1 MESPVLLIA
10 DSSELDQQIQD
21 ILIDYPVLCC
31 TAGDAAELC
40 RTHSVRVTL
49 VAEDQNSI
57 SGITIFDDLKDA
69 RPGLVGLLIAAK
81 SDTARLCMAAMESGF
96 SGVLAY
102 PLHADQLRSK
112 VGKAMESTALREENA
127 RLRTL
132 LPLFGLGEK
141 FLSSRTEKE
150 VLDSLLDVVADQT
163 NGDSLSVMLFDDQEG
178 CLKIAASRGI
188 PEKLIKKIKIRPGD
202 KIAGWVFKEKKPVIL
217 NQETQKDSRFADLLK
232 RPEIVSA
239 VSFPMLVHDRILGVL
254 NVSHKDGDIRFAESD
269 IEILGILSAQASL
282 AIENVRSIASRE
294 QKTRLQTLLEQYVA
308 PEVAKVL
315 MASDADLTTGL
326 GEIKKATVL
335 FADLRNFTGMVQQ
348 LPLDVLRD
356 FLNEFFHVFTETI
369 FQYRGTVDKF
379 MGDAVLA
386 VFGALIELD
395 NASFTAVETAIA
407 IRERFAG
414 LKERWQEQDEFFAT
428 IDLGIAL
435 TSGEMFMGNVG
446 SDRRLDYTVIGTD
459 VNISQRLA
467 SKASTCSIYI
477 TDTVRKDLDEKRVEL
492 KEVGDL
498 TLRGVKHPVRTF
510 SVQRINKR

>member
-1 MESPVLLIA
+1 MESPVLLIT
-10 DSSELDQQIQD
+10 DSIELDQQIQD
-21 ILIDYPVLCC
+21 IIDYPVLCC
-31 TAGDAAELC
+31 ASADAAELC
-40 RTHSVRVTL
+40 RTKSIRVTL
-49 VAEDQNSI
+49 VAEEQSFTT
-57 SGITIFDDLKDA
+57 GIGLFSSLKA
-69 RPGLVGLLIAAK
+69 VHPGLVGLLIAAE
-81 SDTARLCMAAMESGF
+81 SDTTRLCLAAMESGF

-102 PLHADQLRSK
+102 PLHADQLRDK
-112 VGKAMESTALREENA
+112 VGKAMESTAMHEENA
-127 RLRTL
+127 RLRAL

-141 FLSSRTEKE
+141 FIASKTEEE
-150 VLDSLLDVVADQT
+150 VLNSLLDVVAAQT
-163 NGDSLSVMLFDDQEG
+163 DGDSLSVMLFNEKEG
-178 CLKIAASRGI
+178 YLHIAASRGI
-188 PEKLIKKIKIRPGD
+188 PEELIDRIKIRPGD

-217 NQETQKDSRFADLLK
+217 NQETQKDSPFADLLK

-239 VSFPMLVHDRILGVL
+239 VSFPMILHDRILGVL
-254 NVSHKDGDIRFAESD
+254 NVSHKDGDVRFAESD
-269 IEILGILSAQASL
+269 IEMLGILCAQASL

-294 QKTRLQTLLEQYVA
+294 EKTRLQALLEQYVA
-308 PEVAKVL
+308 PEVAEVL

-407 IRERFAG
+407 IRERFEE
-414 LKERWQEQDEFFAT
+414 LKERWQQRDVFFST

-435 TSGEMFMGNVG
+435 TRGEMFMGNVG

-477 TDTVRKDLDEKRVEL
+477 TDTVRRDLDEEL
-492 KEVGDL
+492 VVLEDVGDM
-498 TLRGVKHPVRTF
+498 TLRGVKQPVRTF
-510 SVQRINKR
+510 SVLRINEQ